1 MTVLLPAG
9 LVIDHQS
16 REVIL
21 NGVPVDLTGTEFE
34 LLTVLSSNPRR
45 VLSPRQLL
53 NQLWGSSFVEDES
66 AIEVYIR
73 RLRRKLGES
82 GSSPHFIHTIRGV
95 GYRFD
100 PEKPTPY
107 SAFTLRHDGTG
118 TLGDVAPA
126 DQPFLGWEPQEVLN
140 THFFISDMEQVP
152 VDRLM
157 ATIQNMW
164 SHGVHQHHDTAW
176 VRDSVGNLVH
186 VDRRQ
191 QLLGDKIGALA
202 FMKCRINPL

>member
-1 MTVLLPAG
+1 MTGLLPAG

-21 NGVPVDLTGTEFE
+21 NGVPVDLTRTEFE

-66 AIEVYIR
+66 AIEVYIS

-82 GSSPHFIHTIRGV
+82 GSSPHYIHTIRGV

-100 PEKPTPY
+100 PEKPTLY

-118 TLGDVAPA
+118 TLVDVAPA

-176 VRDSVGNLVH
+176 VRDSVGNLIH
-186 VDRRQ
+186 VDRRR
-191 QLLGDKIGALA
+191 QLLGDEVGALA
-202 FMKCRINPL
+202 FMECRINPL

>member
-1 MTVLLPAG
+1 MTGLLPAG

-21 NGVPVDLTGTEFE
+21 NGVPVDLTRTEFE

-66 AIEVYIR
+66 AIEVYIS

-82 GSSPHFIHTIRGV
+82 GSSPHYIHTIRGV

-100 PEKPTPY
+100 PEKPTLY
-107 SAFTLRHDGTG
+107 SAFTLLHDANG
-118 TLGDVAPA
+118 TLVDVAPT
-126 DQPFLGWEPQEVLN
+126 DQPFLGWKPQEVLN

-152 VDRLM
+152 FDRLM

-186 VDRRQ
+186 VDRRR
-191 QLLGDKIGALA
+191 QLLGDKVGALA
-202 FMKCRINPL
+202 FMECRINPL

>member
-1 MTVLLPAG
+1 MTGLLPAG

-21 NGVPVDLTGTEFE
+21 NGVPVDLTRTEFE

-66 AIEVYIR
+66 AIEVYIS

-82 GSSPHFIHTIRGV
+82 GSSPHYIHTIRGV

-100 PEKPTPY
+100 PEKPTLY

-118 TLGDVAPA
+118 TLVDVAPA

-140 THFFISDMEQVP
+140 THFFVSDMEQVP

-176 VRDSVGNLVH
+176 VRDSVGNLIH
-186 VDRRQ
+186 VDRRR
-191 QLLGDKIGALA
+191 QLLGDKVGALA
-202 FMKCRINPL
+202 FMECRINPL